1 MPEAI
6 TDDEL
11 IVRSVRKNWLKR
23 GELQYPAFRPSAG
36 KTLISVIRG
45 KMGVDFCKTKSVE
58 ILAAEYVGLATILA
72 GDIRALEALVEDYPQ
87 DFVGHAHIDHID
99 PPLPPNDPLSP
110 AVNKVL
116 NDRCK
121 ALARKAKFHADDEPE
136 ILHWTGSAI
145 LEAQVIPSVS

>member
-11 IVRSVRKNWLKR
+11 IVRSVRKTWLKR
-23 GELQYPAFRPSAG
+23 GELQYSAFRPSAG

-45 KMGVDFCKTKSVE
+45 NMGDDFCKAKSVE
-58 ILAAEYVGLATILA
+58 ILAAEYAGLATIIA
-72 GDIRALEALVEDYPQ
+72 GDIRALEALVVDHPED
-87 DFVGHAHIDHID
+87 FAGHAHIDHID

-121 ALARKAKFHADDEPE
+121 ALAKKAVFHPDEKPE
-136 ILHWTGSAI
+136 ELRWTGSA
-145 LEAQVIPSVS
+145 LA